1 MNSSLGT
8 SLAFLWLAGPIR
20 LMAGTRQ
27 PIGKEVPTMS
37 LLVVLYKTAV
47 WAARSAVLI
56 ATVMLFT
63 VVLRFAKKR

>member
-1 MNSSLGT
+1 
-8 SLAFLWLAGPIR
+8 
-20 LMAGTRQ
+20 MAGTRQ

-37 LLVVLYKTAV
+37 LVVVLYKTAV